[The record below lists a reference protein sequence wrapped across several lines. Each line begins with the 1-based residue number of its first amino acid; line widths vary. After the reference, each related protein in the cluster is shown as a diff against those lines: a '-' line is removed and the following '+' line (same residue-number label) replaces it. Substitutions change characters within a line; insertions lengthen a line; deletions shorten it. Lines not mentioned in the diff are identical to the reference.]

1 MYKLAI
7 EKLFQRYLEA
17 FHQQNMADTRKC
29 YQLPCTLHT
38 PDKVVLIEN
47 DKVFEQEFLDIFTV
61 LSHAK
66 IARFV
71 ALKASF
77 SVLSDNLMLACID
90 WQFIDSDDTVFTDF
104 SAFYHLALNDGQWQ
118 IFNVVSQEL
127 SQSIILDNAFEIIDT
142 PLINIT
148 Q

>member
-66 IARFV
+66 ITRFV

>member
-7 EKLFQRYLEA
+7 EQLFQRYLTA
-17 FHQQNMADTRKC
+17 FHQQNMVDTRKC

-38 PDKVVLIEN
+38 PDKVVLIDS
-47 DKVFEQEFLDIFTV
+47 DKVFEREFLDIFTV

-66 IARFV
+66 ITRFV

-77 SVLSDNLMLACID
+77 SVLSENLMLACID
-90 WQFIDSDDTVFTDF
+90 WQFIDSEGEVFTDF
-104 SAFYHLALNDGQWQ
+104 SAFYHLALHDEQWQ

-127 SQSIILDNAFEIIDT
+127 SQSIALNDVFDIIDT